1 MTSEPV
7 KDEDSGVAPDVVAL
21 AKVVAAL
28 RAENERLQH
37 QASTAAILERAKGLL
52 MARSGCSAAEAHEE
66 LRRRARADG
75 RTLTEECWI
84 VLGDIPRAAAHP
96 PFLAVQ
102 GVTDGPDIPDQ
113 GSPGPPRST
122 RAGAAPAAGRAG
134 QLLESGTEPR
144 PPSRPALLGDLSRA
158 LTGTTCPQDVA
169 ERLLDHLAGP
179 PVRADAVLLFSRT
192 VHDTLELAGHAGA
205 GAAVAAQW
213 RSVPPVGGIAALDT
227 VRRGEAI
234 WLEDPAQDAQRYHL
248 IGQPS
253 QKWRTRA
260 WLPVTTGGRV
270 TAALGVLRTV
280 DTPFGEDVR
289 ELLRS
294 VARLCA
300 GSLRAGGV
308 RPAPLRLNGVP
319 GPSRSSGRPGVP
331 EASGWCAPAA
341 QPDRPGGPE
350 ADTAALVQAVFDVL
364 PGPAILLTPLRS
376 PAGDVEDFRI
386 DAAAPQSVDIAGR
399 RGRRLIGLRVLECY
413 PTVAGVDV
421 WRGYLRTLT
430 TGTPY
435 EGEPFTYE
443 EVTAGLPQRSVYSVR
458 AVKLGDALV
467 VTWVGHDDVDRQQ
480 ALLADLQRLGNL
492 GWMDWHLVTGAI
504 TWSPQVHA
512 VLDRDP
518 ESDPLPLDA
527 FPGDVLPEDAPDLT
541 RALQDLLGTG
551 TPVDRQVRITTRG
564 GVRHLRVVA
573 EAVPDAH
580 GTPVEVHGFVQDV
593 TAQRTAELAL
603 TETRQ
608 AALAQRNILQA
619 ERAVAARLQH
629 ALLPLPGQSLNL
641 GDLRVDVAYLPSHD
655 DLNVGGDWY
664 SALEMPG
671 DGILFAVGDVAGHG
685 IDAVATMAQLRFT
698 AKGMVVTGSS
708 LTGALH
714 RLNTLL
720 LHTRDHHATATL
732 VLGRYDPADRCL
744 TWVQAGHPP
753 PLLVRDGK
761 AEFLSPPEGILL
773 GATLRPS
780 FGEAVCRIAPGD
792 HLLLY
797 TDGLVERPGEH
808 LDEGLARLARAAET
822 ELSADGR
829 GSLDTL
835 LSRLLPDEQRDDVC
849 LLDIHLPAS
858 A

>member
-7 KDEDSGVAPDVVAL
+7 KDEESGVAPDVVAL

-28 RAENERLQH
+28 RAENERLHH
-37 QASTAAILERAKGLL
+37 QASTAAVLERAKGLL

-66 LRRRARADG
+66 LTRRARAGG

-84 VLGDIPRAAAHP
+84 ALGDIPQAARP
-96 PFLAVQ
+96 PFGAAVEGAT
-102 GVTDGPDIPDQ
+102 GVPAASDP
-113 GSPGPPRST
+113 GSPGPSRSM
-122 RAGAAPAAGRAG
+122 RHGPAPATGQAG
-134 QLLESGTEPR
+134 QAPESGTEPR
-144 PPSRPALLGDLSRA
+144 PPSPTALLGNLSAA
-158 LTGTTCPQDVA
+158 LTGAACPQDVA
-169 ERLLDHLAGP
+169 ERLLDHLTGP

-192 VHDTLELAGHAGA
+192 VHDALELAGHAGT
-205 GAAVAAQW
+205 GAAVADQW
-213 RSVPPVGGIAALDT
+213 RSVPPVGAFAALDT
-227 VRRGEAI
+227 VRRGEAV
-234 WLEDPAQDAQRYHL
+234 WLEDPVQDAQRYHL
-248 IGQPS
+248 IGQPP

-270 TAALGVLRTV
+270 TAALGILRTV
-280 DTPFGEDVR
+280 DAPFGEDVR
-289 ELLRS
+289 ELLQS

-300 GSLRAGGV
+300 GSLRAGDAH
-308 RPAPLRLNGVP
+308 PEPLRLNGRP
-319 GPSRSSGRPGVP
+319 GPSGRPGVP
-331 EASGWCAPAA
+331 QASGWCAPTGQPA
-341 QPDRPGGPE
+341 QPGCPGGPE
-350 ADTAALVQAVFDVL
+350 TGTAALVQAVFDVL
-364 PGPAILLTPLRS
+364 PGPAVLLTPLRS

-386 DAAAPQSVDIAGR
+386 DAAAPESVDIAGR
-399 RGRRLIGLRVLECY
+399 RGRRLVGLRVLECY
-413 PTVAGVDV
+413 PTVAGADV

-435 EGEPFTYE
+435 EGDPFTYE
-443 EVTAGLPQRSVYSVR
+443 EVVAGVRQRSVYSVR

-467 VTWVGHDDVDRQQ
+467 VTWAGHDDVSRQQ

-492 GWMDWHLVTGAI
+492 GWTDWNLVTGAI
-504 TWSPQVHA
+504 TWSPQVHTI
-512 VLDRDP
+512 LDHDP
-518 ESDPLPLDA
+518 ESGPLPLDA
-527 FPGDVLPEDAPDLT
+527 FPGDVLPEDAPDFT
-541 RALQDLLGTG
+541 RALRNLLGAG
-551 TPVDRQVRITTRG
+551 TPVDHPVRITTRG

-580 GTPVEVHGFVQDV
+580 GTPVEVHGFVQDL

-608 AALAQRNILQA
+608 AVLAQRNVLQA
-619 ERAVAARLQH
+619 ERTVAARLQH

-641 GDLRVDVAYLPSHD
+641 GGLRVDVAYLPSHD

-671 DGILFAVGDVAGHG
+671 DGVLFAVGDVAGHG

-714 RLNTLL
+714 RLNALL

-753 PLLVRDGK
+753 PLLVRHGK
-761 AEFLSPPEGILL
+761 AQFLSPPEGILL

-808 LDEGLARLARAAET
+808 LDEGLDRLARAAET
-822 ELSADGR
+822 ELSVDGP

-849 LLDIHLPAS
+849 LLDIHLPA
-858 A
+858 

>member
-7 KDEDSGVAPDVVAL
+7 EDEESGVAPDVVAL

-28 RAENERLQH
+28 RAENERLHRQT
-37 QASTAAILERAKGLL
+37 STAAVLERAKGIL
-52 MARSGCSAAEAHEE
+52 MAQSGCSAAEAHAE
-66 LRRRARADG
+66 LTRRARADG
-75 RTLTEECWI
+75 RTLTEECWLA
-84 VLGDIPRAAAHP
+84 LGGIPQAAHP
-96 PFLAVQ
+96 PFVPAQ
-102 GVTDGPDIPDQ
+102 GVLDLPAVPEK
-113 GSPGPPRST
+113 GSPAPHRPARHGPAPST
-122 RAGAAPAAGRAG
+122 GRAG
-134 QLLESGTEPR
+134 QVRESGTEPCA
-144 PPSRPALLGDLSRA
+144 PSRTALLGDLGRA
-158 LTGTTCPQDVA
+158 LTGATCPQDVA
-169 ERLLDHLAGP
+169 ERLLEHLAGP

-192 VHDTLELAGHAGA
+192 AHDALELAGHAGT

-213 RSVPPVGGIAALDT
+213 RSVPPIGGIAALDA
-227 VRRGEAI
+227 VRRGEAV
-234 WLEDPAQDAQRYHL
+234 WLEDPAQDARRYHL
-248 IGQPS
+248 IGQPP
-253 QKWRTRA
+253 QRWRTRA
-260 WLPVTTGGRV
+260 WLPVTTGDRV

-280 DTPFGEDVR
+280 DAPFGEDVR

-308 RPAPLRLNGVP
+308 RPGPRLLNGRP
-319 GPSRSSGRPGVP
+319 GPSRWSERSGAP
-331 EASGWCAPAA
+331 EASGWCAP
-341 QPDRPGGPE
+341 GGPE
-350 ADTAALVQAVFDVL
+350 AGTVALVQAVFDVL
-364 PGPAILLTPLRS
+364 PGPAVLLTPVRS

-386 DAAAPQSVDIAGR
+386 DAAAPQSVDVAGR
-399 RGRRLIGLRVLECY
+399 RGRTLVGLRILECY
-413 PTVAGVDV
+413 PTVAGADV
-421 WRGYLRTLT
+421 WQGYLRTLT

-435 EGEPFTYE
+435 EGEPFAYE
-443 EVTAGLPQRSVYSVR
+443 EVVAGLRQRSVYSVR

-467 VTWVGHDDVDRQQ
+467 VTWVAHDDAARQQ

-492 GWMDWHLVTGAI
+492 GWTDWNLVTGAI

-518 ESDPLPLDA
+518 EEGPLPLDA
-527 FPGDVLPEDAPDLT
+527 FPRDVLPEDAPDFT
-541 RALQDLLGTG
+541 RALRRLLDAA
-551 TPVDRQVRITTRG
+551 TPLDRHVRITTRG

-593 TAQRTAELAL
+593 TAQRAAELAL

-608 AALAQRNILQA
+608 AVLAQRNVLQA
-619 ERAVAARLQH
+619 ERTVAARLQH
-629 ALLPLPGQSLNL
+629 ALLPLPGQSLHL
-641 GDLRVDVAYLPSHD
+641 ADLRVDVAYLPSHD

-664 SALEMPG
+664 SAVDMPG
-671 DGILFAVGDVAGHG
+671 GVLFAVGDVAGHG

-732 VLGRYDPADRCL
+732 VLGRYDPAERCL

-753 PLLVRDGK
+753 PLLVRHGK
-761 AEFLSPPEGILL
+761 AEFLSAPDGILL
-773 GATLRPS
+773 GASLRPS
-780 FGEAVCRIAPGD
+780 FGEAVCRLVPGD

-797 TDGLVERPGEH
+797 TDGLIERPGEH
-808 LDEGLARLARAAET
+808 LDEGMDRLARAAET
-822 ELSADGR
+822 ELSADGP
-829 GSLDTL
+829 GSLDAL

>member
-7 KDEDSGVAPDVVAL
+7 KDEESGVAPDVVAL

-28 RAENERLQH
+28 RAENERLHH
-37 QASTAAILERAKGLL
+37 QVSTAAVLERATGVL
-52 MARSGCSAAEAHEE
+52 MAQSGCSAAEAHEE
-66 LRRRARADG
+66 LTRRARAGG

-84 VLGDIPRAAAHP
+84 ALGDTPEADHP
-96 PFLAVQ
+96 PF
-102 GVTDGPDIPDQ
+102 
-113 GSPGPPRST
+113 PGPVPAPR
-122 RAGAAPAAGRAG
+122 RPGQAPEA
-134 QLLESGTEPR
+134 GTEPR
-144 PPSRPALLGDLSRA
+144 AASHPALLGSLGAA
-158 LTGTTCPQDVA
+158 LAGAAGPQDLA
-169 ERLLDHLAGP
+169 GRLLDHLAGP

-213 RSVPPVGGIAALDT
+213 RSVPPVRGIAAMDA

-234 WLEDPAQDAQRYHL
+234 WLEDPAQDAQHYHL
-248 IGQPS
+248 IGQPPE
-253 QKWRTRA
+253 KWRSRA
-260 WLPVTTGGRV
+260 WLPVTTGSKV
-270 TAALGVLRTV
+270 TAVLGVLRTV
-280 DTPFGEDVR
+280 DAPFSEDVR
-289 ELLRS
+289 ELLKS
-294 VARLCA
+294 VAQLCA
-300 GSLRAGGV
+300 GSLRTGSA
-308 RPAPLRLNGVP
+308 RPGPPRLNGRP
-319 GPSRSSGRPGVP
+319 GPSRRPAGTHGAPGASEARGTSGRSVPAGQPALPG
-331 EASGWCAPAA
+331 C
-341 QPDRPGGPE
+341 PGGPD
-350 ADTAALVQAVFDVL
+350 AGTAALVQAVFDAL
-364 PGPAILLTPLRS
+364 PSPAVLLTPLRS

-386 DAAAPQSVDIAGR
+386 DAAAPRSVDVAGR
-399 RGRRLIGLRVLECY
+399 RGRRLVGLRILECY
-413 PTVAGVDV
+413 PTVAGTDA
-421 WRGYLRTLT
+421 WQGYLRTLA

-435 EGEPFTYE
+435 EGEPFIYE
-443 EVTAGLPQRSVYSVR
+443 EVVAELRQRSTYSVR
-458 AVKLGDALV
+458 AAKLGDALV
-467 VTWVGHDDVDRQQ
+467 VTWTSHDEAARQQ

-492 GWMDWHLVTGAI
+492 GWTDWNLVTGAI
-504 TWSPQVHA
+504 TWSPQVHT

-518 ESDPLPLDA
+518 ELGPLPLDA
-527 FPGDVLPEDAPDLT
+527 FPGDVLPEDAPDFT
-541 RALQDLLGTG
+541 RALRELLGAG
-551 TPVDRQVRITTRG
+551 IPVDRPVRITTRG

-573 EAVPDAH
+573 EAVPDAQ
-580 GTPVEVHGFVQDV
+580 GNPVEVHGFVQDV

-603 TETRQ
+603 NESRE
-608 AALAQRNILQA
+608 AILAQRNVLRA
-619 ERAVAARLQH
+619 ERTVAARLQH
-629 ALLPLPGQSLNL
+629 ALLPLPGQSLDL
-641 GDLRVDVAYLPSHD
+641 AGLRVDVTYLPSHD

-671 DGILFAVGDVAGHG
+671 GGVLFAVGDVAGHG

-720 LHTRDHHATATL
+720 LHTRDHHATATM

-761 AEFLSPPEGILL
+761 AEFLAQPEGILL

-780 FGEAVCRIAPGD
+780 FAEAECRLAPGD

-808 LDEGLARLARAAET
+808 LDKGLDRLARAAET
-822 ELSADGR
+822 ELSADSP
-829 GSLDTL
+829 GSIETL

>member
-7 KDEDSGVAPDVVAL
+7 KDEDAGVAPDVVAL

-28 RAENERLQH
+28 RAENERLRY
-37 QASTAAILERAKGLL
+37 QASTAAVLERAKGLL

-66 LRRRARADG
+66 LTRRARADG

-84 VLGDIPRAAAHP
+84 VLSDIPRAAHP
-96 PFLAVQ
+96 PFVPVQ
-102 GVTDGPDIPDQ
+102 GGTDVLRSRGVTDVPVP
-113 GSPGPPRST
+113 
-122 RAGAAPAAGRAG
+122 
-134 QLLESGTEPR
+134 ESGTEPH

-158 LTGTTCPQDVA
+158 LTGATCPQDVA
-169 ERLLDHLAGP
+169 ERLLDHLAGS

-192 VHDTLELAGHAGA
+192 VHDTLELAGHAGV
-205 GAAVAAQW
+205 GAAVADQW
-213 RSVPPVGGIAALDT
+213 RSVPPVSGIAALDT

-300 GSLRAGGV
+300 GSLRAGEV

-319 GPSRSSGRPGVP
+319 RASRSSGRPGAP
-331 EASGWCAPAA
+331 EASGWCAPSG
-341 QPDRPGGPE
+341 QPTQPGRPEGPE
-350 ADTAALVQAVFDVL
+350 AGTAALVQAVFDVL

-376 PAGDVEDFRI
+376 PGGDVEDFRI

-413 PTVAGVDV
+413 PTVAGADV
-421 WRGYLRTLT
+421 WQGYLRTLT

-443 EVTAGLPQRSVYSVR
+443 EVTAGLRQRSVYSVR

-467 VTWVGHDDVDRQQ
+467 VTWAGHDDVDRQQ

-492 GWMDWHLVTGAI
+492 GWMDWHLVTGTI
-504 TWSPQVHA
+504 TWSPQVYA

-527 FPGDVLPEDAPDLT
+527 FPGDVLPEDAPDFT
-541 RALQDLLGTG
+541 RALQDLLGAG

-564 GVRHLRVVA
+564 GVRHLRIVA

-608 AALAQRNILQA
+608 TALAQRNILQA

-808 LDEGLARLARAAET
+808 LDEGLARLARSAET
-822 ELSADGR
+822 ELCADGR

-835 LSRLLPDEQRDDVC
+835 LSRLLPDEQGDDVC

>member
-1 MTSEPV
+1 MAPVAGACDILSDVTSEPV
-7 KDEDSGVAPDVVAL
+7 KDEDADVAPDVVAL

-28 RAENERLQH
+28 RAENERLHH
-37 QASTAAILERAKGLL
+37 QASTAAVLERAKGLL

-66 LRRRARADG
+66 LTRRARAEG

-84 VLGDIPRAAAHP
+84 ALGDIPQAGRP
-96 PFLAVQ
+96 PFLPAQ
-102 GVTDGPDIPDQ
+102 GVTDVPDVPHQ
-113 GSPGPPRST
+113 GSPGP
-122 RAGAAPAAGRAG
+122 
-134 QLLESGTEPR
+134 SGKDPR
-144 PPSRPALLGDLSRA
+144 PPSHPALLGDLSRA
-158 LTGTTCPQDVA
+158 LTGATCPQDVVD
-169 ERLLDHLAGP
+169 RLLDHLAGP

-192 VHDTLELAGHAGA
+192 MHDTLELAGHAGV

-213 RSVPPVGGIAALDT
+213 RSVPPIGGIAALET

-248 IGQPS
+248 IGQPP
-253 QKWRTRA
+253 QKWRSRA
-260 WLPVTTGGRV
+260 WLPVTTGGKV
-270 TAALGVLRTV
+270 TAALGVLRTM
-280 DTPFGEDVR
+280 DAPFGEDVR

-300 GSLRAGGV
+300 GSLRAGDARTG
-308 RPAPLRLNGVP
+308 PLRPDRRP
-319 GPSRSSGRPGVP
+319 GPPRRPGTP
-331 EASGWCAPAA
+331 ENSGSFAA
-341 QPDRPGGPE
+341 AGQPDWPGGPE
-350 ADTAALVQAVFDVL
+350 AGTAALVQAVFDVL
-364 PGPAILLTPLRS
+364 PGPAVLLTPLRS
-376 PAGDVEDFRI
+376 PAGEVEDFRI

-399 RGRRLIGLRVLECY
+399 RGRRLVGLRVLECY
-413 PTVAGVDV
+413 PTVAGADV
-421 WRGYLRTLT
+421 WQGYLRTLT

-443 EVTAGLPQRSVYSVR
+443 EVTAGLRQRSVYSVR
-458 AVKLGDALV
+458 AVKFGDALV
-467 VTWVGHDDVDRQQ
+467 VTWAAHDDVTRQQ

-492 GWMDWHLVTGAI
+492 GWTDWNLVTGAI
-504 TWSPQVHA
+504 TWSPQVNA
-512 VLDRDP
+512 VLDRDA
-518 ESDPLPLDA
+518 EWGPLPLDA
-527 FPGDVLPEDAPDLT
+527 FPGDVLPEDAPDFS
-541 RALQDLLGTG
+541 RALQQLLDAG
-551 TPVDRQVRITTRG
+551 TPVDHQVRITTRS

-573 EAVPDAH
+573 EAVPDVH
-580 GTPVEVHGFVQDV
+580 GNPVEVHGFVQDV

-603 TETRQ
+603 TASRQ
-608 AALAQRNILQA
+608 AVLAQRNVLQA
-619 ERAVAARLQH
+619 ERTVAARLQH
-629 ALLPLPGQSLNL
+629 ALLPLPGQSLSL

-671 DGILFAVGDVAGHG
+671 PGGGMLFAVGDVAGHG

-773 GATLRPS
+773 GATLQPS

-808 LDEGLARLARAAET
+808 LDEGLGRLARAAET
-822 ELSADGR
+822 ELSPDGP

-835 LSRLLPDEQRDDVC
+835 LSRLLLPDEQRDDVC